1 MATTTTNYK
10 LTKPDIKEKVN
21 VGIINQNMDIL
32 DSALKEIENESSN
45 ITPITKAQIEA
56 LFSK

>member
-1 MATTTTNYK
+1 MTTTTNYN
-10 LTKPDIKEKVN
+10 LQKPLSTEKYNIDIF
-21 VGIINQNMDIL
+21 NQNMDIL

-56 LFSK
+56 LFTE